1 MNVLDLQR
9 NETFKPI
16 IRMATAAAIAG
27 LIVFAAS
34 AAPKADVPEVADAL
48 PALVTKGDRLPV
60 PVKGAACSK
69 HGWPDLE
76 RSCQF
81 DLRKPANEALTVRV
95 LALR

>member
-1 MNVLDLQR
+1 MNVLDFQR
-9 NETFKPI
+9 TEMFKPI

-27 LIVFAAS
+27 LIVFATS
-34 AAPKADVPEVADAL
+34 AAPKANVPEVADAL
-48 PALVTKGDRLPV
+48 PALLVKSDRLPL

-69 HGWPDLE
+69 HGWPNFE
-76 RSCQF
+76 QSCQF